1 MPLNCYFKTVNFL
14 SCECHLNF
22 LKHLGEAGE
31 GEVMSCTEGQRAG
44 KWGSPGSH
52 LGLADGRACP
62 WPPSS
67 AACPVL
73 SHLWPLPLLMP
84 WPARPP
90 LLISALQILRI
101 LQGPWLKA
109 TPLPKAFPISSE
121 SSPLGDPRPRALPS
135 QLCPTPPARVSSAQG
150 SPSLPTKPEGV
161 ITLTGP
167 GEG

>member
-1 MPLNCYFKTVNFL
+1 MPLNCYFKMVNFL
-14 SCECHLNF
+14 SCEFHLNF
-22 LKHLGEAGE
+22 LKQLGEAGE

-73 SHLWPLPLLMP
+73 SHLWPLPLLLP

-90 LLISALQILRI
+90 LLISALKILPI

-109 TPLPKAFPISSE
+109 TPSPKPSRSPR
-121 SSPLGDPRPRALPS
+121 SPLHLEAPGPMP
-135 QLCPTPPARVSSAQG
+135 CPV
-150 SPSLPTKPEGV
+150 SLPHASCQS
-161 ITLTGP
+161 
-167 GEG
+167 